1 MKPLLSRIVQREE
14 NKAAGS
20 HDTIAFELRT
30 EKSTIL
36 ISCLLRI
43 LEARGREGEV
53 TA

>member
-1 MKPLLSRIVQREE
+1 MNALLWIVQREE

-20 HDTIAFELRT
+20 HHTIAFEFGM

-43 LEARGREGEV
+43 LEARGWEGEV